1 MNPIVTPILILVVIW
16 LAYSNGANDNFKG
29 VATLYGSSTT
39 GFRPALLWATLA
51 TAAGSLVSLIAAKKL
66 LKVFSGKGLVPE
78 SLVGT
83 PELLIAVGIAS
94 AATIFLATRLGLPT
108 STTHALTGGLLGV
121 AVAVSSRSVG
131 WGIMLHSFAA
141 PLLLSPLIAMGMA
154 AALYVPLRRLRLTLR
169 INKHT
174 CVCLINEAQKPVYVQ
189 PDGSAT
195 LTSSGLKLTMAE
207 KENCVE
213 QYQGRFAGMAV
224 QTSINSVHYLSA
236 GAVCF
241 SRALNDTPKI
251 AALLLATHATNSS
264 LALWL
269 VAAGMVIG
277 GLLNSRRVAETMSN
291 RITDLNP
298 GQGLSANIVTAG
310 LVLFAS
316 QFGLP
321 VSTTHVSCGSIFG
334 IGLVNRT
341 FRWKTVAEI
350 LAAWV
355 TTLPLAGVL
364 SGMLFLLLQR
374 IL

>member
-1 MNPIVTPILILVVIW
+1 MATPILILVVIW

-39 GFRPALLWATLA
+39 GFRPAL
-51 TAAGSLVSLIAAKKL
+51 
-66 LKVFSGKGLVPE
+66 
-78 SLVGT
+78 
-83 PELLIAVGIAS
+83 
-94 AATIFLATRLGLPT
+94 
-108 STTHALTGGLLGV
+108 
-121 AVAVSSRSVG
+121 
-131 WGIMLHSFAA
+131 
-141 PLLLSPLIAMGMA
+141 
-154 AALYVPLRRLRLTLR
+154 
-169 INKHT
+169 
-174 CVCLINEAQKPVYVQ
+174 
-189 PDGSAT
+189 
-195 LTSSGLKLTMAE
+195 
-207 KENCVE
+207 
-213 QYQGRFAGMAV
+213 
-224 QTSINSVHYLSA
+224 
-236 GAVCF
+236 
-241 SRALNDTPKI
+241 NDTPKI

-264 LALWL
+264 LVLLL

-277 GLLNSRRVAETMSN
+277 GLFNSRRVAETMSN

-341 FRWKTVAEI
+341 FRWKKGAEI

-355 TTLPLAGVL
+355 TTLPLAAVL